1 MGQKLAAGQF
11 GDGQGVG
18 QVQLKE
24 NIVAAVKSLLGPVR
38 DEVPHAGVG
47 HVDGAKQVRRR
58 GGARSRA
65 LHPPQE
71 GVHLALLRRRRK
83 RKGGDQVRSSF
94 SRLKETKVCKQ

>member
-1 MGQKLAAGQF
+1 MGQQLAAGQF

-38 DEVPHAGVG
+38 DEVPHSGVG

-58 GGARSRA
+58 GGVRSRTFYS
-65 LHPPQE
+65 PQE
-71 GVHLALLRRRRK
+71 RVHLTLLSRREK
-83 RKGGDQVRSSF
+83 RKGGSKVRSSF
-94 SRLKETKVCKQ
+94 TGLKGTKVCRQ